1 TNWYFIL
8 YTPERFYRIE
18 SEYSIR
24 INRDA
29 LKDDSELCKDV
40 KKVVQVLVS
49 LLKDRVEVDESP
61 DHCSPE
67 EWSEYCA
74 MP

>member
-18 SEYSIR
+18 NEYSIR

-29 LKDDSELCKDV
+29 LEDDSELCKDV
-40 KKVVQVLVS
+40 KKVAQVLVS

-61 DHCSPE
+61 DHKR
-67 EWSEYCA
+67 A
-74 MP
+74 RTKKFI

>member
-1 TNWYFIL
+1 MIIDLLLLATNWYFIL

-24 INRDA
+24 INKDA

-40 KKVVQVLVS
+40 KKVVQVLLS

-61 DHCSPE
+61 DRKR
-67 EWSEYCA
+67 A
-74 MP
+74 